1 MEESVKAVVLLWLCL
16 HYCVSAKSFASNSDE
31 DSSSLFDEQSKQ
43 LFGGNNRLPAWLNRL
58 RNTLP
63 SALTGRVRFGLFLLL
78 SCSTFVLI
86 FTTLVTPFSLS
97 LHFFFVVLY
106 PLLMTTRPQRQL
118 AVRLLLLVR
127 KRCLIGPS
135 PAMLNSARAKLQ
147 EWLLTRMAIPLFY
160 IVGRCRGQAG
170 RQ

>member
-1 MEESVKAVVLLWLCL
+1 MEQSVKAVVLLWLCL

-31 DSSSLFDEQSKQ
+31 DSSLFDEQSKQ

-63 SALTGRVRFGLFLLL
+63 SALTGRVRFSLFLLL

-86 FTTLVTPFSLS
+86 FTTLVTPFSL
-97 LHFFFVVLY
+97 LFFFVLY